1 MKPIK
6 YSIQVFVPMSKVW
19 TGYNEENGKQ
29 LKEASKDL
37 QYLSKNLVETKVDHF
52 LQVALVPHGWKLV
65 KE

>member
-6 YSIQVFVPMSKVW
+6 YSIQVLVPTSNVW
-19 TGYNEENGKQ
+19 SGYSTEKSWD
-29 LKEASKDL
+29 LKEATN
-37 QYLSKNLVETKVDHF
+37 QMQGFTQQLVNTKVDHF